1 MYLSGK
7 YIILYVGAGV
17 VTGYVSKG
25 DRNAA
30 LIGLGISALIGA
42 SFGISYALI
51 SALEYAI
58 GLGLA
63 SMLIKKQDPEQ

>member
-1 MYLSGK
+1 VYISGK

-17 VTGYVSKG
+17 ATGYVSKG
-25 DRNAA
+25 DRNVA

-51 SALEYAI
+51 SAIEFGI
-58 GLGLA
+58 GLALS
-63 SMLIKKQDPEQ
+63 SMFIKRNETDQ